1 MLKVAK
7 YGIIYLLGECIYGF
21 RKRNKKDTRTK

>member
-7 YGIIYLLGECIYGF
+7 IWYNLLGECIYGF